1 MRRRLRAVVLLAFP
15 LALALPVAPAWGA
28 PSGSNRDVEMRDNVF
43 APRIVR
49 IAVGATIR
57 WTNEGR
63 SPHNVTADDGAFTSP
78 DLALGDVFE
87 ETFPSEGAFPYFCS
101 IHGAP
106 GVGMNGLVLVGDA
119 PIPGAASRLKEIL
132 ARVPADARQQPA
144 RVQKVLETGCG

>member
-15 LALALPVAPAWGA
+15 LAQALPVAPAWGA

-49 IAVGATIR
+49 VAVGATIR

-63 SPHNVTADDGAFTSP
+63 SPHNVTADDGAFASP
-78 DLALGDVFE
+78 DLAPGDVFE
-87 ETFPSEGAFPYFCS
+87 ETFASEGAFPYFCS

-106 GVGMNGLVLVGDA
+106 GVG
-119 PIPGAASRLKEIL
+119 
-132 ARVPADARQQPA
+132 
-144 RVQKVLETGCG
+144 